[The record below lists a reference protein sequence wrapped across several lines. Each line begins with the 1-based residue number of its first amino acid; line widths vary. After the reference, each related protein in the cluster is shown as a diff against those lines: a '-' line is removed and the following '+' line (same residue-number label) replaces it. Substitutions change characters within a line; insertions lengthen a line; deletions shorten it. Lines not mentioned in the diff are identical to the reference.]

1 MSRAARSQPRGPRAA
16 MATRFTPMVRSSY
29 VVTPVARVDPSD
41 RYELVKRLA
50 VGGMAEIWLAKMR
63 GIEGFERQVVVKSM
77 LPHLAEEDQYVK
89 MFLEEA
95 RLGATLHHQNIAQV
109 FDIGGS
115 AERGYFFAMEYLDGV
130 DLRAIVQHG
139 RGPLPLEHALWVAM
153 GVAAGLHYAHERVD
167 ATGKPM
173 GIIHR
178 DVSLSNVFVTR
189 DGAVKLLDFGIA
201 KAASRVAQTR
211 PGSIRGKLSYMSP
224 EQCQGED
231 LDRRTDLFSLGIV
244 IYELTLGEPL
254 FSGKNDAIVLDK
266 VLNQRIVPPSERSHG
281 FPSELDRI
289 VMRALERDVSRR
301 YQTANELLEDLQ
313 RFCQD
318 HRLIPT
324 AGAMA
329 AHVQRFLGAAPRK
342 RVSSGMPTI
351 SARDQALVAETKP
364 VPDAAAPM
372 PAGTEPEL
380 ELSAPSPTV
389 PSAPVAIARAAPGDL
404 AMPAT
409 SDVVIARRRPFA
421 MVAAAALLAAAAAIG
436 YVVAGGSS
444 TPKVAASPE
453 PAPPRDGTAAP
464 TPTPTPAGAGSDAR
478 PATGTTA
485 DTATA
490 GSAAAGSA
498 TSTSATGTAAG
509 SAATGSAAGSGSG
522 TAKHGVHA
530 AKPSGGSSKRGKAT
544 DKPACKPWDLDCQG
558 KPR

>member
-1 MSRAARSQPRGPRAA
+1 
-16 MATRFTPMVRSSY
+16 MATPFTPMVPSPY

-201 KAASRVAQTR
+201 KAASRAAQTR

-224 EQCQGED
+224 EQCQGEE

-372 PAGTEPEL
+372 PEGTEPDIEVN
-380 ELSAPSPTV
+380 APSPTV
-389 PSAPVAIARAAPGDL
+389 PSAPVAIARAAPPPGDL

-453 PAPPRDGTAAP
+453 PVPPRDGTAAP
-464 TPTPTPAGAGSDAR
+464 TPTPTPAPGSAGS
-478 PATGTTA
+478 ATRAASGTTA
-485 DTATA
+485 T
-490 GSAAAGSA
+490 SAAAGS
-498 TSTSATGTAAG
+498 GTG
-509 SAATGSAAGSGSG
+509 SAATGSATSTTAGSAATGTTANSGSGSSG
-522 TAKHGVHA
+522 TAKHGAHG
-530 AKPSGGSSKRGKAT
+530 AKPNGGSSKRVKT
-544 DKPACKPWDLDCQG
+544 IDKPACKPWDLDCQG

>member
-1 MSRAARSQPRGPRAA
+1 
-16 MATRFTPMVRSSY
+16 MATPFTPMVRSPY

-77 LPHLAEEDQYVK
+77 LPHLAEEDQYVR

-130 DLRAIVQHG
+130 DLRALVQHG

-167 ATGKPM
+167 ATGKAM

-224 EQCQGED
+224 EQCQGEE

-244 IYELTLGEPL
+244 MYELTLGEPL

-289 VMRALERDVSRR
+289 IMRALERDVGRR
-301 YQTANELLEDLQ
+301 YQTANQLLEDLQ

-329 AHVQRFLGAAPRK
+329 SHVQRFLGVAPRR
-342 RVSSGMPTI
+342 RVSSGMPTL
-351 SARDQALVAETKP
+351 AVRDNPAVAETKP
-364 VPDAAAPM
+364 VPEPGPVPA
-372 PAGTEPEL
+372 PAGSEPEIVI
-380 ELSAPSPTV
+380 STPSPTM
-389 PSAPVAIARAAPGDL
+389 PSAPIAMARAAPAVEAQPPPL
-404 AMPAT
+404 AT
-409 SDVVIARRRPFA
+409 SDVIIPRRRPA
-421 MVAAAALLAAAAAIG
+421 VMLAAGALLAAAVVIG

-444 TPKVAASPE
+444 TPPVAASPE
-453 PAPPRDGTAAP
+453 TAPAAAAPAATDPAVDAAVPTAPTPTAPTPTAP
-464 TPTPTPAGAGSDAR
+464 TPTPTPPSVGTGAGSGTSAIAI
-478 PATGTTA
+478 PAT
-485 DTATA
+485 
-490 GSAAAGSA
+490 
-498 TSTSATGTAAG
+498 
-509 SAATGSAAGSGSG
+509 
-522 TAKHGVHA
+522 
-530 AKPSGGSSKRGKAT
+530 KPTPGRGSSKPTGGGSGRRPP
-544 DKPACKPWDLDCQG
+544 KPPPKPCKPWELDCKG
-558 KPR
+558 GGTPR

>member
-16 MATRFTPMVRSSY
+16 MATPFTPMVPSPY

-201 KAASRVAQTR
+201 RQ
-211 PGSIRGKLSYMSP
+211 
-224 EQCQGED
+224 
-231 LDRRTDLFSLGIV
+231 
-244 IYELTLGEPL
+244 
-254 FSGKNDAIVLDK
+254 
-266 VLNQRIVPPSERSHG
+266 
-281 FPSELDRI
+281 
-289 VMRALERDVSRR
+289 
-301 YQTANELLEDLQ
+301 
-313 RFCQD
+313 
-318 HRLIPT
+318 
-324 AGAMA
+324 
-329 AHVQRFLGAAPRK
+329 
-342 RVSSGMPTI
+342 
-351 SARDQALVAETKP
+351 LVD
-364 VPDAAAPM
+364 PDA
-372 PAGTEPEL
+372 PAVDL
-380 ELSAPSPTV
+380 
-389 PSAPVAIARAAPGDL
+389 PVA
-404 AMPAT
+404 
-409 SDVVIARRRPFA
+409 SD
-421 MVAAAALLAAAAAIG
+421 
-436 YVVAGGSS
+436 
-444 TPKVAASPE
+444 
-453 PAPPRDGTAAP
+453 
-464 TPTPTPAGAGSDAR
+464 
-478 PATGTTA
+478 
-485 DTATA
+485 
-490 GSAAAGSA
+490 
-498 TSTSATGTAAG
+498 
-509 SAATGSAAGSGSG
+509 GSGSG
-522 TAKHGVHA
+522 LPPSTKLQCAGVPAGAASRLLAATASTESCAQPRPRPNGWLPTANLQSTGA
-530 AKPSGGSSKRGKAT
+530 AKPAV
-544 DKPACKPWDLDCQG
+544 PASLPSIHAW
-558 KPR
+558 PSA